1 MRKLKRRVLWARET
15 AVATNT
21 VLGGDGDSDWD
32 LDKRDLL
39 IEELPIEADELFPD
53 LGVDEVLR
61 QNRGSAASGSFL
73 GRALARCKAPVD
85 ANVDEVQTIGPSSI
99 PETQQHPAE
108 TAATTYDPRAHL
120 RVFSPGAAKLK
131 LLETGIEPGEPYIP
145 GSGSDRQSSAAM
157 QERWWRR
164 MAEDKTQGW
173 RRRMIA
179 TREHISALDDLRPI
193 LPNFFSLLD
202 IVGDALAASVQTGGP
217 VRLPPTLLLGPPGVG
232 KSYAADRIASTL
244 GERCVSI
251 SMTTATG
258 INPLGGA
265 DAVWRHPRIGLVAE
279 ALITHESASPIL
291 FLDEIDKP
299 FTAGSHD
306 QPLDPLHALLE
317 PQTARAFKDE
327 LVEIVFDA
335 SQVTWI
341 ATANALNSIPA
352 AIVDRFLVIEVA
364 APEAAQMGT
373 MIRLM
378 IAQAYSIHHD
388 WFDAAIEDAVIAQLS
403 QLHPRRLK
411 RVVELA
417 CTAAAA
423 AGERRLSTT
432 HIQRAGRLVEAGV
445 TRPKMGFRC

>member
-1 MRKLKRRVLWARET
+1 MKKAKRRVLWARET
-15 AVATNT
+15 AVAPQT
-21 VLGGDGDSDWD
+21 VWGGEGDGDQASDKGD
-32 LDKRDLL
+32 
-39 IEELPIEADELFPD
+39 LPIEDDELFPD
-53 LGVDEVLR
+53 LNVDKVLR
-61 QNRGSAASGSFL
+61 QNKGSAASGSFL

-108 TAATTYDPRAHL
+108 TTYDPRVHL
-120 RVFSPGAAKLK
+120 RVFAPGAAKLK
-131 LLETGIEPGEPYIP
+131 LLEIGIETGDPHSHGT
-145 GSGSDRQSSAAM
+145 GSDRQSSAAM

-164 MAEDKTQGW
+164 MVEDRTQGW

-193 LPNFFSLLD
+193 LPNFSSLLD
-202 IVGDALAASVQTGGP
+202 VVGDALAASVQTGGP

-299 FTAGSHD
+299 FTAGNHD

-341 ATANALNSIPA
+341 ATANGLSSIPP

-364 APEAAQMGT
+364 APEAAQMGAI
-373 MIRLM
+373 IRLM

-388 WFDAAIEDAVIAQLS
+388 WFDPAVEDAVIAQLS

-417 CTAAAA
+417 CMAAAA

-432 HIQRAGRLVEAGV
+432 HIQRAIRLVEAGV
-445 TRPKMGFRC
+445 TRPPMGFRC